1 MKEHLVSEYY
11 ENLIKLIDKA
21 EEKHLKRDQLIE
33 KLANLSTSIIKSYLE
48 SIADTMNI
56 DENDISLIGEELDK
70 LTKSFKS
77 RATICSYKLQKNDY
91 IWILFRQQ
99 KYAHYF

>member
-70 LTKSFKS
+70 LT
-77 RATICSYKLQKNDY
+77 N
-91 IWILFRQQ
+91 
-99 KYAHYF
+99 

>member
-1 MKEHLVSEYY
+1 MVTLKEHLVSEYY

-70 LTKSFKS
+70 LT
-77 RATICSYKLQKNDY
+77 N
-91 IWILFRQQ
+91 
-99 KYAHYF
+99 

>member
-21 EEKHLKRDQLIE
+21 EEKHLKRYQLIE

-70 LTKSFKS
+70 LT
-77 RATICSYKLQKNDY
+77 N
-91 IWILFRQQ
+91 
-99 KYAHYF
+99 

>member
-1 MKEHLVSEYY
+1 MVTLKEHLVSEYY

-33 KLANLSTSIIKSYLE
+33 KLANLSTSIIKCYLE

-70 LTKSFKS
+70 LT
-77 RATICSYKLQKNDY
+77 N
-91 IWILFRQQ
+91 
-99 KYAHYF
+99 